1 MDEALN
7 SALALWGWPA
17 LRAEQQNELASFSK
31 RAEARIVAPWQR
43 QPYLALRQNALRQLI
58 AVCPDMQLQ

>member
-17 LRAEQQNELASFSK
+17 LRAEQQSELASFLEA
-31 RAEARIVAPWQR
+31 RRGDDRRQLAEA
-43 QPYLALRQNALRQLI
+43 PYRALRQNALRQLI
-58 AVCPDMQLQ
+58 AVSPDMQLQ